1 MTMKSLGGQNWVI
14 PEQPFPDLFFEFKKK
29 HQLIFGWLLH
39 I

>member
-14 PEQPFPDLFFEFKKK
+14 PEQPFPDLFFEFKNK